1 MIKEKIYNH
10 KNSSALLI
18 HLMNKHPAVYK
29 QCKEDDDKE
38 RKDRENQKKE
48 MEHQVKL
55 GKSSQGHTSA
65 SQVLFSGQGGPIDK
79 FLKTGTHLPLPYWKQ
94 KRIDKKYALWLG
106 GSGLPISAV
115 TDDPNFRG
123 FVAELNPEARLPSRF
138 KVGKD
143 CEQLSEEVQNK
154 IKDALENAKMI
165 SITVDI
171 WSSTKCKNS
180 YLGVT
185 AHMFNHSTFRRENY
199 RIACRKFDVAH
210 TGENIAKMIH
220 LIMTEY
226 GIESKVFYCL
236 SDNGSNMKK
245 GLRLMEECSDI
256 LNESFDDNCWNVW
269 EERFEA
275 GEINFEEGTNEGD
288 ESGSDV
294 ETENIEFEAAIREEE
309 EILTYQNNLEVEH
322 DEHRDSFQNVGLR
335 GSVPE

>member
-1 MIKEKIYNH
+1 MGDKRPISISSSDDENSDGDEDINQNTSGVKTFKKQVRVSSSAVHREFLEIKNKEGAWTSQCKHCVIKEKIYNH

-143 CEQLSEEVQNK
+143 CEQL
-154 IKDALENAKMI
+154 
-165 SITVDI
+165 
-171 WSSTKCKNS
+171 
-180 YLGVT
+180 
-185 AHMFNHSTFRRENY
+185 R
-199 RIACRKFDVAH
+199 
-210 TGENIAKMIH
+210 
-220 LIMTEY
+220 
-226 GIESKVFYCL
+226 SKL
-236 SDNGSNMKK
+236 KSK
-245 GLRLMEECSDI
+245 
-256 LNESFDDNCWNVW
+256 
-269 EERFEA
+269 
-275 GEINFEEGTNEGD
+275 T
-288 ESGSDV
+288 
-294 ETENIEFEAAIREEE
+294 
-309 EILTYQNNLEVEH
+309 H
-322 DEHRDSFQNVGLR
+322 
-335 GSVPE
+335 